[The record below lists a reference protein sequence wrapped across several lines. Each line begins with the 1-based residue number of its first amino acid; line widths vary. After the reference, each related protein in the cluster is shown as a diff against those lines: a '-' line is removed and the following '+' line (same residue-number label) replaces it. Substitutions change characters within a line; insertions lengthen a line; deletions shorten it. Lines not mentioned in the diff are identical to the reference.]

1 MFEFIVSI
9 LSRRE
14 WAVKNTHGLTWK
26 INAVDHDVWN
36 MQNYIWAYKDGLI
49 SKNKRQKA
57 GLLFRNKPAQICY
70 MIPIEREIKNRG
82 KIEQDLFFPI
92 NHLFPPQPAFTVSKY
107 GLSLTTDT
115 RIMRALMMQLVFDQ
129 NQVFGELKNH

>member
-1 MFEFIVSI
+1 
-9 LSRRE
+9 
-14 WAVKNTHGLTWK
+14 
-26 INAVDHDVWN
+26 
-36 MQNYIWAYKDGLI
+36 
-49 SKNKRQKA
+49 
-57 GLLFRNKPAQICY
+57 
-70 MIPIEREIKNRG
+70 MIPLEREIKNRG